1 MRIVS
6 VREHPEFAD
15 TAIGYIS
22 ACWPEVRPVL
32 YEDCIRHAVGAA
44 GPLPQWYLLMSGS
57 EPVGCAGLIAND
69 FISRMDLWPWAC
81 ALYVEERLR
90 GHAYGRL
97 LLDRAAEDA
106 PAQDSASS
114 TSAPI
119 TPGCTKSGASVISDR
134 AITRGVRSPGFT
146 NVLYNNI
153 LTA

>member
-32 YEDCIRHAVGAA
+32 YEDCIRHAVSAA
-44 GPLPQWYLLMSGS
+44 GPLPQWYLLMSGG
-57 EPVGCAGLIAND
+57 EPAGCAGLIAND

-81 ALYVEERLR
+81 ALYVAEHMR

-97 LLDRAAEDA
+97 LLVRGGEDA
-106 PAQDSASS
+106 RRAGFGKLYLS
-114 TSAPI
+114 TDHA
-119 TPGCTKSGASVISDR
+119 GLYEKW
-134 AITRGVRSPGFT
+134 GFRYIGQGYHPWDAESRIYERT
-146 NVLYNNI
+146 L
-153 LTA
+153 

>member
-32 YEDCIRHAVGAA
+32 YEDCIRHAVSAA

-81 ALYVEERLR
+81 A
-90 GHAYGRL
+90 YGRL

-106 PAQDSASS
+106 RRAGFGKLYLS
-114 TSAPI
+114 TDHAGLYEKWGFRYLGQGYHPW
-119 TPGCTKSGASVISDR
+119 GAESRIYER
-134 AITRGVRSPGFT
+134 T
-146 NVLYNNI
+146 L
-153 LTA
+153 

>member
-6 VREHPEFAD
+6 VREHP
-15 TAIGYIS
+15 
-22 ACWPEVRPVL
+22 PVL

-44 GPLPQWYLLMSGS
+44 GPLPQWYLLMSGG
-57 EPVGCAGLIAND
+57 EPAGCVGLIAND

-106 PAQDSASS
+106 RRAGFGKLYLS
-114 TSAPI
+114 TDHAGLYEKWGFRYLGQGYHPW
-119 TPGCTKSGASVISDR
+119 GAESRIYER
-134 AITRGVRSPGFT
+134 T
-146 NVLYNNI
+146 L
-153 LTA
+153 